1 MTKISFK
8 NTGILRFITI
18 WFLIWNLAGG
28 SVAAQSA
35 SPSKSPA
42 TSKTDSEPKLT
53 AGNVDSSKY
62 PSTTVNFT
70 IEKEGTVFRQLETSD
85 VEVLVDGKK
94 VSLKPDALRKEK
106 DSDAVRVL
114 FVIDKSGS
122 MKIGADKLQ
131 AAKDAINHFVGNLSP
146 NDQVA
151 VSTFGESYTKT
162 LSLTKVE
169 NRTSINQA
177 INTIEATDKFTNFYD
192 SVGKSVEQAN
202 SDEVKNIIFLSDGK
216 EDNAEFNSVTNKA
229 AKKRESENK
238 LIESLNDK
246 SIRFFSVAIGNPE
259 ADPSLEE
266 YVDYESMK
274 NISDKTQG
282 KPDLVNMPLIND
294 QAKNDKAKSQS
305 LIAEQL
311 KGQLAE
317 IKKALKFSYALVFDL
332 PRDMKNS
339 GEMVLNFLI
348 TDGVKKWKQTTTYPY
363 TMLAGKPIFE
373 RANVKPF
380 LLSAS
385 VRNLSIAN
393 VTLIFL
399 LMILPLG
406 FLSTIPAIFN
416 KFAAVAE
423 ERKVNEAILNLQS
436 GSQMIGK
443 QCPNESGSWGR
454 RFAFKQDDTVI
465 ICPQCGVP
473 HHLTCWV
480 ENKSQCMNRIC
491 ESRYQIPETILKKY
505 SVKVLNS

>member
-1 MTKISFK
+1 MRKIVLTSVKLF
-8 NTGILRFITI
+8 RFITVL
-18 WFLIWNLAGG
+18 FLIWNFSGG
-28 SVAAQSA
+28 FTAAQLS

-42 TSKTDSEPKLT
+42 TAKDDTEPKLT

-62 PSTTVNFT
+62 PSVTVNFT
-70 IEKEGTVFRQLETSD
+70 IEKEGSVFRQLETSD
-85 VEVLVDGKK
+85 VEALIDGKK

-151 VSTFGESYTKT
+151 VSTFGENYTKV

-169 NRTSINQA
+169 NQTSINQA
-177 INTIEATDKFTNFYD
+177 INGIEAVDDYTNFYD
-192 SVGKSVEQAN
+192 SVRKAADQAAT
-202 SDEVKNIIFLSDGK
+202 DEIKNIIFLSDGK
-216 EDNAEFNSVTNKA
+216 EDNPAFNNLTNKTG
-229 AKKRESENK
+229 KKRESENQLADSINNK
-238 LIESLNDK
+238 G
-246 SIRFFSVAIGNPE
+246 IRFFSVAIGNPE
-259 ADPSLEE
+259 ADPSQEE

-282 KPDLVNMPLIND
+282 KADLVNMPLINN
-294 QAKNDKAKSQS
+294 QANGNKEKSQS

-317 IKKALKFSYALVFDL
+317 IKKALKFSYALIFDL
-332 PRDMKNS
+332 PRDMKDS

-363 TMLAGKPIFE
+363 SMQNGKPIFE
-373 RANVKPF
+373 KADVKPF
-380 LLSAS
+380 LLSATG
-385 VRNLSIAN
+385 RKLSIADI
-393 VTLIFL
+393 TLIFL

-423 ERKVNEAILNLQS
+423 ERKVSEAILSLQP
-436 GSQMIGK
+436 GSHLIGK

-454 RFAFKQDDTVI
+454 RFAFSPGDTVI
-465 ICPQCGVP
+465 ICPQCSVS
-473 HHLTCWV
+473 HHLTCWA
-480 ENKSQCMNRIC
+480 ENKFQCMNRVC
-491 ESRYQIPETILKKY
+491 QSRYQIPETILTKHN
-505 SVKVLNS
+505 VKVLNS